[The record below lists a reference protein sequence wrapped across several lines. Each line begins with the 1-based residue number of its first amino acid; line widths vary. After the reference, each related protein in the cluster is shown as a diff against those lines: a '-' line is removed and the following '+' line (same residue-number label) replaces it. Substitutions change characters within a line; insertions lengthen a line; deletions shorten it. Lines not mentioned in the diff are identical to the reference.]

1 MPSPSRANVT
11 ALVDKLDLTGRV
23 ALVTGGARG
32 IGFAC
37 CRTLAGQGAHVI
49 ISDADYTAAKD
60 AAGLVA
66 KDGRSAEARAMDVT
80 DEAAVLVAM
89 AETAD
94 RFGQLD
100 IVVSNAG
107 LGARRPA
114 EDLPLADWQRVIDV
128 NLTGGFLVARSAAR
142 SMLARSGGT
151 IVFVSSIMG
160 LVGGGLYPN
169 AAYQASKAGLVNLTR
184 ALALE
189 WAAHGIR
196 VNAVAPAFVR
206 TALTEALLADTELG
220 SAILTATP
228 LGRLVEP
235 DEVAAAVAFLAS
247 DAASMITG
255 VTLPVDGGW
264 VAQ

>member
-1 MPSPSRANVT
+1 MTS
-11 ALVDKLDLTGRV
+11 LGDKLDLTNRV
-23 ALVTGGARG
+23 GLVTGGARG
-32 IGFAC
+32 IGLAC
-37 CRTLAGQGAHVI
+37 CRMLASQGAHAVVA
-49 ISDADYTAAKD
+49 DADVQAARE
-60 AAGLVA
+60 AAAAITG
-66 KDGRSAEARAMDVT
+66 DGGSAEACAMDVT
-80 DEAAVLVAM
+80 DEEAVDDAM
-89 AETAD
+89 ADVAA

-107 LGARRPA
+107 TGARRPA
-114 EDLPLADWQRVIDV
+114 EELPLADWRRVIDV

-142 SMLARSGGT
+142 AMLDGRGGT
-151 IVFVSSIMG
+151 IVFISSIMG

-184 ALALE
+184 TLALE
-189 WAAHGIR
+189 WAPRGIR

-206 TALTEALLADTELG
+206 TRLTEALLADQKLG
-220 SAILTATP
+220 SAILAATP
-228 LGRLVEP
+228 LGRLAEP

>member
-1 MPSPSRANVT
+1 MTVLS
-11 ALVDKLDLTGRV
+11 DKLDLTNRV

-37 CRTLAGQGAHVI
+37 CRMLSSQGAHVVI
-49 ISDADYTAAKD
+49 ADADAQASRD
-60 AAGLVA
+60 AAAALSQ
-66 KDGRSAEARAMDVT
+66 DGASAESCVMDVT
-80 DEAAVLVAM
+80 DEAAVDGAM
-89 AETAD
+89 AVVAA

-107 LGARRPA
+107 VGARRAA
-114 EDLPLADWQRVIDV
+114 EELPLGDWRRVIDV

-142 SMLARSGGT
+142 SMLAGRGGT
-151 IVFVSSIMG
+151 IVFISSIMG

-184 ALALE
+184 TLALE
-189 WAAHGIR
+189 WAPRGIR

-206 TALTEALLADTELG
+206 TRLTESLLADRKLA
-220 SAILTATP
+220 SAILAATP
-228 LGRLVEP
+228 LGRLAEP
-235 DEVAAAVAFLAS
+235 DEVAAAVAFLVS

>member
-1 MPSPSRANVT
+1 MTSLITR
-11 ALVDKLDLTGRV
+11 LDLRDRI
-23 ALVTGGARG
+23 ALITGGARG

-37 CRTLAGQGAHVI
+37 CEALAAQGAHVVV
-49 ISDADYTAAKD
+49 ADVDDQAARK
-60 AAGLVA
+60 AAGTLG
-66 KDGRSAEARAMDVT
+66 KQSRSAEACAVDVT
-80 DEAAVLVAM
+80 DEAAVSSAITDVVS
-89 AETAD
+89 
-94 RFGQLD
+94 RHGRLD

-107 LGARRPA
+107 IGARRPA
-114 EDLPLADWQRVIDV
+114 EELPLEDWQRVIDV
-128 NLTGGFLVARSAAR
+128 NLTGGFLVARTAAR
-142 SMLARSGGT
+142 AMLAGSGGA

-160 LVGGGLYPN
+160 LVGGGIYPN

-184 ALALE
+184 TLALE
-189 WAAHGIR
+189 WASRGIR

-206 TALTEALLADTELG
+206 TRLTEKLLAEEPMG
-220 SAILTATP
+220 EKILAATP
-228 LGRLVEP
+228 LGRLAEP